1 MLHASALKVFSKE
14 FSHATHVTSSKVK
27 VYLLFSEEEKT
38 RKSSSSI
45 LWDNSIQVVLD
56 TLTHSARLRA
66 RSISVAYLSRGIHVS
81 LFLYTDVHTY
91 IFIGR
96 KVRILENNLLSH
108 TLICSRRNNNNN
120 NNNNNEI
127 ERVLVYL
134 DKEEGKEEGKEEE
147 EDIK

>member
-1 MLHASALKVFSKE
+1 MLHASALKGFSKE
-14 FSHATHVTSSKVK
+14 FSQTHSDVLSLK

-81 LFLYTDVHTY
+81 PFLYTDVHTY

-120 NNNNNEI
+120 EI

-134 DKEEGKEEGKEEE
+134 YKEEGKEEGKEEE

>member
-1 MLHASALKVFSKE
+1 M
-14 FSHATHVTSSKVK
+14 
-27 VYLLFSEEEKT
+27 
-38 RKSSSSI
+38 
-45 LWDNSIQVVLD
+45 WDNSIQVVLD

-81 LFLYTDVHTY
+81 PFLYTDVHTY

>member
-1 MLHASALKVFSKE
+1 MLHASALKGFSKE
-14 FSHATHVTSSKVK
+14 FSQTHSDVLSLK

-66 RSISVAYLSRGIHVS
+66 RSISVAFLSRGILVS
-81 LFLYTDVHTY
+81 PFLYTDVHTY

-134 DKEEGKEEGKEEE
+134 YKEEGEEEGKEEE

>member
-1 MLHASALKVFSKE
+1 M
-14 FSHATHVTSSKVK
+14 
-27 VYLLFSEEEKT
+27 
-38 RKSSSSI
+38 
-45 LWDNSIQVVLD
+45 VLD
-56 TLTHSARLRA
+56 TLTHGARLRA

-96 KVRILENNLLSH
+96 KVHILENNLLSH

-120 NNNNNEI
+120 NEI

-134 DKEEGKEEGKEEE
+134 YKEEGEEEGKEEE

>member
-1 MLHASALKVFSKE
+1 VLHASALKGFSEE
-14 FSHATHVTSSKVK
+14 FYHATHSDVLSLK

-81 LFLYTDVHTY
+81 PFLYTDVHTY

-120 NNNNNEI
+120 NNNNEI

>member
-1 MLHASALKVFSKE
+1 M
-14 FSHATHVTSSKVK
+14 
-27 VYLLFSEEEKT
+27 
-38 RKSSSSI
+38 
-45 LWDNSIQVVLD
+45 VLD

-96 KVRILENNLLSH
+96 KVHILENNLLSH

-120 NNNNNEI
+120 NNNEI

-134 DKEEGKEEGKEEE
+134 YKEEGEEEGKEEE

>member
-1 MLHASALKVFSKE
+1 M
-14 FSHATHVTSSKVK
+14 
-27 VYLLFSEEEKT
+27 
-38 RKSSSSI
+38 
-45 LWDNSIQVVLD
+45 VLD

-120 NNNNNEI
+120 NNEI

>member
-1 MLHASALKVFSKE
+1 M
-14 FSHATHVTSSKVK
+14 
-27 VYLLFSEEEKT
+27 
-38 RKSSSSI
+38 I
-45 LWDNSIQVVLD
+45 LD

-66 RSISVAYLSRGIHVS
+66 RSISVAYLSHGIHVS
-81 LFLYTDVHTY
+81 PFLDTDVHTY

-96 KVRILENNLLSH
+96 KVHILENNLLSH
-108 TLICSRRNNNNN
+108 TLICSRRNNNN

>member
-1 MLHASALKVFSKE
+1 M
-14 FSHATHVTSSKVK
+14 
-27 VYLLFSEEEKT
+27 
-38 RKSSSSI
+38 
-45 LWDNSIQVVLD
+45 VLD

-81 LFLYTDVHTY
+81 PFLYTDVHTY
-91 IFIGR
+91 IFIGK

-120 NNNNNEI
+120 EI

-134 DKEEGKEEGKEEE
+134 YKEEGEEEGKEEE

>member
-1 MLHASALKVFSKE
+1 MLHASALKGFSKE
-14 FSHATHVTSSKVK
+14 FSQTHSDVLSLK

-81 LFLYTDVHTY
+81 PFLYTDVHTY

-120 NNNNNEI
+120 EI

-134 DKEEGKEEGKEEE
+134 YKEEGEEEGKEEE

>member
-1 MLHASALKVFSKE
+1 MLHASALKGFSKE
-14 FSHATHVTSSKVK
+14 FSQTHSDVLSLK

-81 LFLYTDVHTY
+81 PFLYTDVHTY

-120 NNNNNEI
+120 NEI

-134 DKEEGKEEGKEEE
+134 YKEEGEEEGKEEE
-147 EDIK
+147 EDI

>member
-1 MLHASALKVFSKE
+1 
-14 FSHATHVTSSKVK
+14 
-27 VYLLFSEEEKT
+27 
-38 RKSSSSI
+38 
-45 LWDNSIQVVLD
+45 VVLD

-120 NNNNNEI
+120 NNNEI

>member
-1 MLHASALKVFSKE
+1 M
-14 FSHATHVTSSKVK
+14 TSS
-27 VYLLFSEEEKT
+27 LLKSICFFQIRQRKKKT
-38 RKSSSSI
+38 RKVHRLST

>member
-1 MLHASALKVFSKE
+1 M
-14 FSHATHVTSSKVK
+14 
-27 VYLLFSEEEKT
+27 
-38 RKSSSSI
+38 
-45 LWDNSIQVVLD
+45 VLD
-56 TLTHSARLRA
+56 TLTHSARLRT

-81 LFLYTDVHTY
+81 PFLYTDVHTY

-120 NNNNNEI
+120 EI

-134 DKEEGKEEGKEEE
+134 YKEEGEEEGKEEE

>member
-1 MLHASALKVFSKE
+1 VLHASALKVFSKE

-81 LFLYTDVHTY
+81 PFLYTDVHTY

-127 ERVLVYL
+127 ERVVVYL
-134 DKEEGKEEGKEEE
+134 YKEEGEEERKEEE

>member
-1 MLHASALKVFSKE
+1 M
-14 FSHATHVTSSKVK
+14 TSSLLKSICFFQRK
-27 VYLLFSEEEKT
+27 RKQEKFIIYLV
-38 RKSSSSI
+38 
-45 LWDNSIQVVLD
+45 WDNSIQVILD

-81 LFLYTDVHTY
+81 PFLYTDVHTY

-96 KVRILENNLLSH
+96 KVHILENNLLSH

-120 NNNNNEI
+120 NNNEI
-127 ERVLVYL
+127 ARVVVYL
-134 DKEEGKEEGKEEE
+134 YKEEGEEERKEEE

>member
-1 MLHASALKVFSKE
+1 
-14 FSHATHVTSSKVK
+14 
-27 VYLLFSEEEKT
+27 
-38 RKSSSSI
+38 
-45 LWDNSIQVVLD
+45 
-56 TLTHSARLRA
+56 
-66 RSISVAYLSRGIHVS
+66 LSRGIHVS

-108 TLICSRRNNNNN
+108 TLICSRRNNNN
-120 NNNNNEI
+120 EI

>member
-1 MLHASALKVFSKE
+1 M
-14 FSHATHVTSSKVK
+14 
-27 VYLLFSEEEKT
+27 
-38 RKSSSSI
+38 
-45 LWDNSIQVVLD
+45 VLD
-56 TLTHSARLRA
+56 TITHSARLRA

-120 NNNNNEI
+120 NNNEI

>member
-1 MLHASALKVFSKE
+1 
-14 FSHATHVTSSKVK
+14 
-27 VYLLFSEEEKT
+27 
-38 RKSSSSI
+38 
-45 LWDNSIQVVLD
+45 
-56 TLTHSARLRA
+56 
-66 RSISVAYLSRGIHVS
+66 LSRGIHVS
-81 LFLYTDVHTY
+81 PFLYTDVHTY

-134 DKEEGKEEGKEEE
+134 YKEEGEEEGKEEE

>member
-1 MLHASALKVFSKE
+1 M
-14 FSHATHVTSSKVK
+14 
-27 VYLLFSEEEKT
+27 
-38 RKSSSSI
+38 
-45 LWDNSIQVVLD
+45 VLD

-81 LFLYTDVHTY
+81 PFLYTDVHTY

-120 NNNNNEI
+120 NNNEI
-127 ERVLVYL
+127 ERVVVYL
-134 DKEEGKEEGKEEE
+134 YKEEGKEEGKEEE

>member
-1 MLHASALKVFSKE
+1 M
-14 FSHATHVTSSKVK
+14 
-27 VYLLFSEEEKT
+27 
-38 RKSSSSI
+38 
-45 LWDNSIQVVLD
+45 VLD

-81 LFLYTDVHTY
+81 PFLYTDVHTY
-91 IFIGR
+91 IFIGK
-96 KVRILENNLLSH
+96 KVRILENNLLSR
-108 TLICSRRNNNNN
+108 TLICSRR

-134 DKEEGKEEGKEEE
+134 YKEEGEEEGKEEE

>member
-1 MLHASALKVFSKE
+1 
-14 FSHATHVTSSKVK
+14 
-27 VYLLFSEEEKT
+27 
-38 RKSSSSI
+38 
-45 LWDNSIQVVLD
+45 
-56 TLTHSARLRA
+56 
-66 RSISVAYLSRGIHVS
+66 LSRGIHVS
-81 LFLYTDVHTY
+81 PFLYTDVHTY

-120 NNNNNEI
+120 NEI

-134 DKEEGKEEGKEEE
+134 YKEEGEEEGKEEE

>member
-1 MLHASALKVFSKE
+1 M
-14 FSHATHVTSSKVK
+14 
-27 VYLLFSEEEKT
+27 
-38 RKSSSSI
+38 
-45 LWDNSIQVVLD
+45 VLD

-81 LFLYTDVHTY
+81 PFLYTDVHTY

-120 NNNNNEI
+120 EI

-134 DKEEGKEEGKEEE
+134 YKEEGEEEGKEEE

>member
-1 MLHASALKVFSKE
+1 M
-14 FSHATHVTSSKVK
+14 
-27 VYLLFSEEEKT
+27 
-38 RKSSSSI
+38 
-45 LWDNSIQVVLD
+45 VLD

-66 RSISVAYLSRGIHVS
+66 RSISVAYLSHGIHVS

-96 KVRILENNLLSH
+96 KVHILENNLLSH

-120 NNNNNEI
+120 NINEI
-127 ERVLVYL
+127 ERVVVYL
-134 DKEEGKEEGKEEE
+134 YKEEGEEERKEEE

>member
-1 MLHASALKVFSKE
+1 M
-14 FSHATHVTSSKVK
+14 
-27 VYLLFSEEEKT
+27 
-38 RKSSSSI
+38 
-45 LWDNSIQVVLD
+45 VLD

-81 LFLYTDVHTY
+81 PFLYTDVHTY

-120 NNNNNEI
+120 EI

>member
-1 MLHASALKVFSKE
+1 MLHASALKGFSKE
-14 FSHATHVTSSKVK
+14 FSQTHSDVLSLK

-81 LFLYTDVHTY
+81 PLLYTDVHTY

-120 NNNNNEI
+120 NNNHEI

-134 DKEEGKEEGKEEE
+134 YKEEGEEEGKEEE
-147 EDIK
+147 EDI

>member
-1 MLHASALKVFSKE
+1 
-14 FSHATHVTSSKVK
+14 
-27 VYLLFSEEEKT
+27 
-38 RKSSSSI
+38 
-45 LWDNSIQVVLD
+45 VVLD

-120 NNNNNEI
+120 NNNNEI

>member
-1 MLHASALKVFSKE
+1 M
-14 FSHATHVTSSKVK
+14 
-27 VYLLFSEEEKT
+27 
-38 RKSSSSI
+38 I
-45 LWDNSIQVVLD
+45 LD

-66 RSISVAYLSRGIHVS
+66 RSISVAYLSHGIHVS
-81 LFLYTDVHTY
+81 PFLDTDVHTY

-96 KVRILENNLLSH
+96 KVHILENNLLSH

-120 NNNNNEI
+120 EI

-134 DKEEGKEEGKEEE
+134 YKEEGEEEGKEEE

>member
-1 MLHASALKVFSKE
+1 M
-14 FSHATHVTSSKVK
+14 
-27 VYLLFSEEEKT
+27 
-38 RKSSSSI
+38 
-45 LWDNSIQVVLD
+45 VLD

-81 LFLYTDVHTY
+81 PFLYTDVHTY

-120 NNNNNEI
+120 NEI

-134 DKEEGKEEGKEEE
+134 DKEEGKEEE

>member
-1 MLHASALKVFSKE
+1 VLHASALKGFSKE
-14 FSHATHVTSSKVK
+14 FSQTHSDVLSLK

-66 RSISVAYLSRGIHVS
+66 RSISVAFLSRGILVS
-81 LFLYTDVHTY
+81 PFLYTDVHTY

-134 DKEEGKEEGKEEE
+134 YKEEGEEEGKEEE

>member
-1 MLHASALKVFSKE
+1 
-14 FSHATHVTSSKVK
+14 
-27 VYLLFSEEEKT
+27 
-38 RKSSSSI
+38 
-45 LWDNSIQVVLD
+45 VVLD

-81 LFLYTDVHTY
+81 PFLYTDVHTY
-91 IFIGR
+91 IFIGK

-120 NNNNNEI
+120 EI

-134 DKEEGKEEGKEEE
+134 YKEEGEEEGKEEE

>member
-1 MLHASALKVFSKE
+1 M
-14 FSHATHVTSSKVK
+14 
-27 VYLLFSEEEKT
+27 
-38 RKSSSSI
+38 
-45 LWDNSIQVVLD
+45 VLD
-56 TLTHSARLRA
+56 THTHSARLRA

-96 KVRILENNLLSH
+96 KVHILENNLLSH

-127 ERVLVYL
+127 ARVVVYL
-134 DKEEGKEEGKEEE
+134 YKEEGEEERKEEE

>member
-1 MLHASALKVFSKE
+1 M
-14 FSHATHVTSSKVK
+14 
-27 VYLLFSEEEKT
+27 
-38 RKSSSSI
+38 
-45 LWDNSIQVVLD
+45 VLD

-81 LFLYTDVHTY
+81 PFLYTDVHTY

-120 NNNNNEI
+120 EI

-134 DKEEGKEEGKEEE
+134 YKEEGVEEGKEEE

>member
-1 MLHASALKVFSKE
+1 M
-14 FSHATHVTSSKVK
+14 
-27 VYLLFSEEEKT
+27 
-38 RKSSSSI
+38 
-45 LWDNSIQVVLD
+45 VLD

-81 LFLYTDVHTY
+81 PFLYTDVHTY

-120 NNNNNEI
+120 NEI

>member
-1 MLHASALKVFSKE
+1 M
-14 FSHATHVTSSKVK
+14 
-27 VYLLFSEEEKT
+27 
-38 RKSSSSI
+38 
-45 LWDNSIQVVLD
+45 VLD

-81 LFLYTDVHTY
+81 PFLYTDVHTY

-96 KVRILENNLLSH
+96 KVRILENNLLSR
-108 TLICSRRNNNNN
+108 TLICSRR

-134 DKEEGKEEGKEEE
+134 YKEEGEEEGKEEE